1 MQALISEGHKCN
13 CLTACQKCLLTF
25 SNRGFHHIL
34 DWRLGVGLLRL
45 MIDETYDFGFN
56 AENRDSYEEL
66 SDLDHIIEECAKRL
80 KLEVNA
86 QDGYYCVKNG
96 ECTVIYHPLWEREKV
111 RKNIECNYNTL
122 RMFNTFK
129 VLRSDLTED
138 NDPNGNPTTN
148 PLNRNRMNQR
158 HQADDNA
165 QPQPT
170 TDQPQPT
177 IDDDDVEL

>member
-1 MQALISEGHKCN
+1 
-13 CLTACQKCLLTF
+13 
-25 SNRGFHHIL
+25 
-34 DWRLGVGLLRL
+34 
-45 MIDETYDFGFN
+45 
-56 AENRDSYEEL
+56 
-66 SDLDHIIEECAKRL
+66 
-80 KLEVNA
+80 
-86 QDGYYCVKNG
+86 
-96 ECTVIYHPLWEREKV
+96 
-111 RKNIECNYNTL
+111 
-122 RMFNTFK
+122 MFNTFK